1 LLFNRQLVLLAWLRR
16 RLLLL
21 DWLRASGIHLGVV
34 VSHVVGGIDVAW
46 GRMLGIRIQDGGAS
60 PSFILFKI

>member
-1 LLFNRQLVLLAWLRR
+1 M
-16 RLLLL
+16 L